1 MQFPDL
7 RRNLIEQSWHHSRAL
22 KIVAVPLPRALPP
35 RIIKAAAQPTRSTQ
49 EQEPEFFSRPLSL
62 EVQMKFHL
70 SRAVTAFGL
79 GASLWLGS
87 VSSFASP
94 QQNKDQGQKKDQTT
108 QQSQPASQKQSS
120 TDKNNSTTPPQQA
133 SAKKPLSPNDDP
145 EMIGKR
151 NINKGLWGKLASGT
165 EKEVK
170 MGRMLAA
177 QVDKEAKFVDDP
189 LITEYVNRVG
199 QNIVLHSDA
208 KVPFTIRVIDSDEV
222 NAFALPGGFF
232 YVNKGLILAA
242 DNEAELAG
250 VMAHE
255 IAHVAARHAMEN
267 ERKMEVMDY
276 GMLAGMI
283 LGGPIVSNI
292 LYNGGQFFEG
302 MAFLKFSRGAE
313 EEADKLGVQYMWAA
327 GYDPGAMATMFEKLE
342 AKNKKKP
349 GTIAKMFQ
357 DHPAPADRRQSAI
370 ALAARFPEREEYVI
384 SSSEFQRVK
393 NRLLRLSNARA
404 SSTGAIASSD
414 DGTPGRPTLKRRQS
428 GSDDPSTT
436 TTTTNSDGTQQQPPK
451 TDPNKPAPP
460 TLRRAPEPQSSPTPQ
475 P

>member
-1 MQFPDL
+1 
-7 RRNLIEQSWHHSRAL
+7 
-22 KIVAVPLPRALPP
+22 
-35 RIIKAAAQPTRSTQ
+35 
-49 EQEPEFFSRPLSL
+49 
-62 EVQMKFHL
+62 MKFHL
-70 SRAVTAFGL
+70 SRAATAIGL
-79 GASLWLGS
+79 GASLWFGS
-87 VSSFASP
+87 ISSFAGP
-94 QQNKDQGQKKDQTT
+94 QQSKDQGQAKDQTSPQSSQSNT
-108 QQSQPASQKQSS
+108 QEKQSNTAG
-120 TDKNNSTTPPQQA
+120 TDKAKPSSSPKPTQP
-133 SAKKPLSPNDDP
+133 SVKKPLSTGEDP

-151 NINKGLWGKLASGT
+151 NINKGIWAGGILGAKGT
-165 EKEVK
+165 ESEVK

-199 QNIVLHSDA
+199 QNVVLHSDA
-208 KVPFTIRVIDSDEV
+208 KVPFTIRVIDADEV

-267 ERKMEVMDY
+267 EAKMRAIDY

-283 LGGPIVSNI
+283 LGGPIVSNV

-349 GTIAKMFQ
+349 GSVAKLFQ
-357 DHPAPADRRQSAI
+357 DHPAPADRRQSAL

-393 NRLLRLSNARA
+393 NRLLRLSNARVSGA
-404 SSTGAIASSD
+404 GAIAASD
-414 DGTPGRPTLKRRQS
+414 DGTPGRPTLKRRQPTP
-428 GSDDPSTT
+428 DDPTTTTPTT
-436 TTTTNSDGTQQQPPK
+436 TTTTNSDGTQK

-460 TLRRAPEPQSSPTPQ
+460 TLRRAPAPQASPTPQ